1 MGISDLM
8 ISSPRYELS
17 TSDYNEA
24 CRHDDDDDDYKEKEE
39 YFRKRDEY
47 FKNIETKIKQFE
59 KEIYGLPFEKIPIKY
74 TKNKVKNNTLFL
86 VYWHGCSGTGYDFT
100 KLFKVQ
106 KIKNRFY
113 CCKNC
118 VDLWNKIIVL

>member
-24 CRHDDDDDDYKEKEE
+24 CRNDDDYKENEE

-47 FKNIETKIKQFE
+47 FKNIENKIKKFE
-59 KEIYGLPFEKIPIKY
+59 NEICDLPFEKIPIKY
-74 TKNKVKNNTLFL
+74 TKNKVKNNTLYL
-86 VYWHGCSGTGYDFT
+86 YYRYESSVKCYDFI
-100 KLFKVQ
+100 KMFKVQ

>member
-24 CRHDDDDDDYKEKEE
+24 CRNDDDYKENEE

-47 FKNIETKIKQFE
+47 FKNIENKIKKFE
-59 KEIYGLPFEKIPIKY
+59 NEICDLPFEKIPIKY
-74 TKNKVKNNTLFL
+74 TKNKVKNNKLVLF
-86 VYWHGCSGTGYDFT
+86 YRHGCSGTGYDFT

>member
-24 CRHDDDDDDYKEKEE
+24 CRNDDDYKENEE

-47 FKNIETKIKQFE
+47 FKNIENKIKKFE
-59 KEIYGLPFEKIPIKY
+59 NEICDLPFEKIPIKY
-74 TKNKVKNNTLFL
+74 TKNKVKNNTLYL
-86 VYWHGCSGTGYDFT
+86 NYRYGGSGTGYDFT

>member
-24 CRHDDDDDDYKEKEE
+24 CRNDDDYKENEE

-74 TKNKVKNNTLFL
+74 TKNKVKNNKLVL